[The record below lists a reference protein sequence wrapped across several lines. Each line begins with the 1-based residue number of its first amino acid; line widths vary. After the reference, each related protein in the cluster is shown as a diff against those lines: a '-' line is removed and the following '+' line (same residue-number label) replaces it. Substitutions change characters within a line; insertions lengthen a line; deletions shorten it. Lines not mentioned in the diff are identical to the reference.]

1 MNLTPTEQT
10 VLWIYAAIVAAWP
23 VRHLVITL
31 FFRRLDV
38 LDLGSPRFQEESAP
52 KVTAIIPAKDEEA
65 ALAECLDS
73 VRAQSYPNL
82 EILVVDDR
90 STDATPEIARRA
102 AEADPRVRV
111 LTLSDVPPGWT
122 GKTHALHVAT
132 PQTNGH
138 WLWFLDADTRH
149 HPDCL
154 SIVLQYA
161 REQNASL
168 ASLLPE
174 MRCESFWE
182 KVVTPLAGIVLMR
195 TYPTF
200 IANDDRRKL
209 AFANGQFLLIE
220 RSAYEAAGGHEAV
233 RDRFVEDIALARRVK
248 ALGRSVKTAIAP
260 EISSTRMYTSLSTLI
275 RGWSRILY
283 DAHDRKPLPLL
294 GKILEPLIFS
304 QTGDIA
310 LVVAVVMLV
319 VGPAGPFA
327 WWLLGMSL
335 VHQGLK
341 QSVLYRM
348 YRLNSPKTA
357 GYAMFYSLAGI
368 VSDAIIARAL
378 WMCLTGRVTWR
389 GTSYGIPA
397 LSPTDR
403 ESPDAQAVGR
413 SEVSSS

>member
-1 MNLTPTEQT
+1 MNLTSTEQT

-23 VRHLVITL
+23 IRHVVITL
-31 FFRRLDV
+31 FFRWLDV
-38 LDLGSPRFQEESAP
+38 LDLRSPRYGGDDP
-52 KVTAIIPAKDEEA
+52 PRVTAIIPAKDEEE
-65 ALAECLDS
+65 ALPECLDS
-73 VRAQSYPNL
+73 VRAQTYPHL
-82 EILVVDDR
+82 DILVVDDR
-90 STDATPEIARRA
+90 SADATPEIAHRA
-102 AEADPRVRV
+102 AKADPRVRV
-111 LTLSDVPPGWT
+111 LTISDDIPPGWT
-122 GKTHALHVAT
+122 GKTHALHLAV
-132 PQTNGH
+132 PQTEGQ

-149 HPDCL
+149 HPECL
-154 SIVLQYA
+154 SIVMEYA
-161 REQNASL
+161 RTQNASL

-200 IANDDRRKL
+200 TANNDRKKL

-248 ALGRSVKTAIAP
+248 ALGRSVKTAVAP

-283 DAHDRKPLPLL
+283 DAHDRKPLPLI

-304 QTGDIA
+304 QTGDVALIA
-310 LVVAVVMLV
+310 SLVMLAL
-319 VGPAGPFA
+319 GQTGPFA
-327 WWLLGMSL
+327 WWLLGLSL
-335 VHQGLK
+335 VHQVLK

-357 GYAMFYSLAGI
+357 GYAMYYSLAGI
-368 VSDAIIARAL
+368 VSDVIIARSL
-378 WMCLTGRVTWR
+378 WMCVTGRVTWR
-389 GTSYGIPA
+389 GTSYGEPLA
-397 LSPTDR
+397 SPTDR
-403 ESPDAQAVGR
+403 TPEGVAGP
-413 SEVSSS
+413 SETAP